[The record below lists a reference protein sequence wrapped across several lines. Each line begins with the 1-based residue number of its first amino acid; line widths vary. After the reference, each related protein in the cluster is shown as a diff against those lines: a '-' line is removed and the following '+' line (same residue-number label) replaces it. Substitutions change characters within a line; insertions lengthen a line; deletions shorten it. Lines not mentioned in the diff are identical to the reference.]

1 MTDVIADLGPVFL
14 GSRLKRLAER
24 FQGSAARI
32 IADAGLP
39 VQPSHM
45 PLLTALASGPTTVG
59 QLVDMVGTSQ
69 PGITRSV
76 GQLVAL
82 GLVTSERGT
91 DQRERRLSL
100 TGAGE
105 RVMTQSRAL
114 IWPRVEAAV
123 GDLCASVSGGF
134 LEQVAALEAAL
145 TAEPLE
151 SRVARAPRPKL
162 SLVEYDDSLAPLFHD
177 LNAEW
182 IAAMFSLEPT
192 DRDVLENPRTRIIEP
207 GGAILF
213 VEVEG
218 LGVVGTCALQKT
230 GEGRFELTKMA
241 VRDSAR
247 GMKAGAFLLK
257 AMLDR
262 AAAMDV
268 RELYLLSNRRCAAA
282 VHLYEKA
289 GFRHDPEIMA
299 RYGARYE
306 RCDVAMRYH
315 GPLGTAG
322 NA

>member
-1 MTDVIADLGPVFL
+1 MTDVIAELGPIFL

-45 PLLTALASGPTTVG
+45 PLLTALARGPITVG

-82 GLVTSERGT
+82 GLVKSERGT

-100 TGAGE
+100 TQAGDK
-105 RVMTQSRAL
+105 VVAQSRAL

-123 GDLCASVSGGF
+123 VDLCAGVSGAF
-134 LEQVAALEAAL
+134 LEQIAALEAAL

-151 SRVARAPRPKL
+151 ARVGRAPAPKL
-162 SLVEYDDSLAPLFHD
+162 CLVEYDDALAPLFHD

-192 DRDVLENPRTRIIEP
+192 DRDVLENPRERIIEP

-247 GMKAGAFLLK
+247 GLKAGAFLLK

-289 GFRHDPEIMA
+289 GFHHDPEIMA
-299 RYGARYE
+299 TYGTRYE

-322 NA
+322 TV